1 MATASHSLSQR
12 DLLLRML
19 APYFAVLIFWIGLS
33 NAWLTIA
40 AYHAQ
45 ILFWWSKGGVRPG
58 RSIAKWQLL
67 VALPTIATGPL
78 TYFVL
83 PLFLKVSLSDWLA
96 AHHLAGIPFL
106 LMIPYYGFVHPI
118 LEQLHWDPLRRTTPW
133 AHGAFA
139 GYHILVLV
147 SLLKAPGLLL
157 CFVILAVASLCWSVM
172 SRRDGSLA
180 APMLSHILA
189 DFGMVL
195 AAWLMN

>member
-1 MATASHSLSQR
+1 MLNR
-12 DLLLRML
+12 RELLLRLL
-19 APYFAVLIFWIGLS
+19 APYVAVLVFWIGLS

-45 ILFWWSKGGVRPG
+45 ILFWMRREGASPWKPIS
-58 RSIAKWQLL
+58 KWQLL
-67 VALPTIATGPL
+67 VALPTVATGPL

-83 PLFLKVSLSDWLA
+83 PFFLKVSLSGWLA
-96 AHHLAGIPFL
+96 AHHLAGLPFL
-106 LMIPYYGFVHPI
+106 LMIPYYGLVHPV

-139 GYHILVLV
+139 GYHMLVLI

-157 CFVILAVASLCWSVM
+157 CFVILTAASLCWDM
-172 SRRDGSLA
+172 MARRRESLL
-180 APMLSHILA
+180 APMLSHLLA

-195 AAWLMN
+195 AAWLMC